1 MIRILF
7 VGGYNRAA
15 GPGMPGYTGGPQ
27 NAPYANQVMGNNHM
41 PYGGAGPNIQ
51 MNRAGPNSNYHAQY
65 PQQQQ
70 QGQHAGAYAGA
81 MGTPVPPMHSP
92 ANLPDMNASDDPSNM
107 AGMPA
112 RQQGAALPPSTPK
125 GALAA
130 AQAAMAAAAN
140 QLGGQGSPF
149 SSGSTPRPGKA
160 MYEQFPPNQPGYAQM
175 QSESRLSSSSDGM
188 AANTSPGMNGPM
200 AGSGQ
205 APMVNS
211 EMTNTHGMSGGH
223 MVAAN
228 SHVMVSKGMN
238 SVEMNSV
245 PPQAMAATS
254 TAVPPGG
261 PIGVNTSL
269 SSAAAMNAMGPPAT
283 VPMSSHFTGSEAP
296 SGGMSENRPAGM
308 MTLNG
313 MPARSEV
320 DVSMANTS
328 SGKCV

>member
-1 MIRILF
+1 M
-7 VGGYNRAA
+7 GT
-15 GPGMPGYTGGPQ
+15 PGGP
-27 NAPYANQVMGNNHM
+27 MGT
-41 PYGGAGPNIQ
+41 PGGP
-51 MNRAGPNSNYHAQY
+51 
-65 PQQQQ
+65 
-70 QGQHAGAYAGA
+70 

-92 ANLPDMNASDDPSNM
+92 ASLPPDMNASDDPSNM

-112 RQQGAALPPSTPK
+112 RQQGALPTSTPK

-149 SSGSTPRPGKA
+149 SSGNTPRPGKA
-160 MYEQFPPNQPGYAQM
+160 MYEQFPNQAGYAQM

-228 SHVMVSKGMN
+228 SHVMGSKGMN
-238 SVEMNSV
+238 SIEMNSV
-245 PPQAMAATS
+245 PPQSMAATS
-254 TAVPPGG
+254 TALPPGG
-261 PIGVNTSL
+261 PLGVNTSL
-269 SSAAAMNAMGPPAT
+269 SSAMNPMGPPAT
-283 VPMSSHFTGSEAP
+283 VPMSGHFSGSEAP

-308 MTLNG
+308 MALNG
-313 MPARSEV
+313 MPARSDVE
-320 DVSMANTS
+320 VSMANTS
-328 SGKCV
+328 SGKCGLFVSP